1 MPVLSRI
8 FFYIFN
14 FKAITMIDNDLKICF
29 QAIEGSKL
37 VELKNSLFV
46 SAVRYA
52 RIRTDWHFM
61 NTEDRKQAEDER
73 TRSHN
78 AFIDKCNIMSRNQ
91 QTHGEDGSWRQQ
103 LGQDRS
109 IIGDFACYIH
119 LWLGLQ
125 AR

>member
-1 MPVLSRI
+1 
-8 FFYIFN
+8 
-14 FKAITMIDNDLKICF
+14 MIDNDLKICF

-37 VELKNSLFV
+37 IELKHSLFV

-52 RIRTDWHFM
+52 HIRTDWYFM
-61 NTEDRKQAEDER
+61 NVEDRKQAEDER

-91 QTHGEDGSWRQQ
+91 QLHGEDGSWRQQ
-103 LGQDRS
+103 LGQDRL

-119 LWLGLQ
+119 LWLGMQ
-125 AR
+125 FR